1 MQLLRSFQNPS
12 CVFLFKDDDV
22 WDMGALAKRW
32 VSSVVCSVHLTM
44 QKHLAVNNIHR
55 IFFLTMQYPGLG
67 VLELMNSDLCEWYS
81 CHCIKRGVAFHVV
94 ENCR

>member
-1 MQLLRSFQNPS
+1 MMM
-12 CVFLFKDDDV
+12 CDAFLPHLQHV

-32 VSSVVCSVHLTM
+32 VSSVVCIVHLTM

-81 CHCIKRGVAFHVV
+81 CHCIKRGVVLHVV